1 MKEGA
6 GRQLLAGA
14 GHPGKWATV
23 LGTLGSAPPW
33 EVGQG
38 TSVDMTKGKTMVV
51 LVKGTLANEVCFGDA
66 DKEPHKDTL
75 ANDVCFAEAGKVPL
89 TRNPPQ
95 VQS

>member
-1 MKEGA
+1 
-6 GRQLLAGA
+6 
-14 GHPGKWATV
+14 
-23 LGTLGSAPPW
+23 
-33 EVGQG
+33 
-38 TSVDMTKGKTMVV
+38 MVV